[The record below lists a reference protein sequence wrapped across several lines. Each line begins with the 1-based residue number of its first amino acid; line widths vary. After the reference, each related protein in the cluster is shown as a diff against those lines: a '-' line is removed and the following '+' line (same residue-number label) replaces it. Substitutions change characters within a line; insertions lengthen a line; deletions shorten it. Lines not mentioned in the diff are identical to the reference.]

1 MMFFFPVVWV
11 VMIQFP
17 WWMGTRRFLISEQK
31 GRRNGSLTIS
41 FRNDEANGQACWS
54 PKKKWRETE
63 QEKKRN
69 SVFPPKKEQ
78 IPASGGIFLVVRG
91 LIWVGSAAD
100 WNESSNIAAPYNSIP
115 GQMDKSF
122 ERTLSLI
129 LGPLMWCRILGC
141 QRGFHTQIRSRSHT
155 RGYTRR
161 SIWFHAAQ
169 QNVVKNNR
177 KVQRRMF
184 S

>member
-17 WWMGTRRFLISEQK
+17 WWMGTRCFLIREQK
-31 GRRNGSLTIS
+31 GRRNGSLIIS
-41 FRNDEANGQACWS
+41 FRNDEAKGQGQERET
-54 PKKKWRETE
+54 KKK
-63 QEKKRN
+63 KKKAMLC
-69 SVFPPKKEQ
+69 FPPQNEQ
-78 IPASGGIFLVVRG
+78 SRGSGGIFLVVRG

-100 WNESSNIAAPYNSIP
+100 WNESSDIAALYNSIP

-141 QRGFHTQIRSRSHT
+141 HRGFHIQIHSHSHT
-155 RGYTRR
+155 QGHTHR
-161 SIWFHAAQ
+161 SVWFQAAQ
-169 QNVVKNNR
+169 RDVGKNNR
-177 KVQRRMF
+177 EVRRPLLI
-184 S
+184 